1 MSAITC
7 YHRAPTQSTMNR
19 HCKTTASVIR
29 SVNELAIIPRLRDL
43 SRSLLSSNVCT
54 NAIMNKD
61 AVDSHQ
67 LEAIFQQKRL
77 LRSKIRKDLKNMDP
91 IQRSQEGLSL
101 YMYMFYRTRNVRFF
115 IWVKMNKIFGHLMYK
130 NVKELEMDRW
140 FCSTKNF

>member
-1 MSAITC
+1 
-7 YHRAPTQSTMNR
+7 
-19 HCKTTASVIR
+19 
-29 SVNELAIIPRLRDL
+29 
-43 SRSLLSSNVCT
+43 
-54 NAIMNKD
+54 MNKD

-67 LEAIFQQKRL
+67 LEALFQQKRL

-101 YMYMFYRTRNVRFF
+101 YMYLFYRTRNVRLF
-115 IWVKMNKIFGHLMYK
+115 IWVKMNKIFGQLKYK